1 MEISGGSRKELRWEL
16 TRRER
21 KLDGCVLNKQTKT
34 QQVEGV
40 GEMTSLYQEQ

>member
-21 KLDGCVLNKQTKT
+21 KLDGCVLNKQMKT
-34 QQVEGV
+34 QQVGV
-40 GEMTSLYQEQ
+40 GEMTLLYQEQ